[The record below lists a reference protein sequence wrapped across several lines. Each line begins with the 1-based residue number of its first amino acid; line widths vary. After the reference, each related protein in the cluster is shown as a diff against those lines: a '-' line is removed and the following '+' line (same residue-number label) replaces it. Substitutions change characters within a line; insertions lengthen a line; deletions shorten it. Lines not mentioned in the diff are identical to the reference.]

1 MDEAKIQLFD
11 QIKNLLSL
19 NMRGMLI
26 PSTLYDA
33 VHRNWNMKSRDSIV
47 PIQAIARLKTT
58 SSQTR

>member
-1 MDEAKIQLFD
+1 MHSRRFTKNQKMDEAKIQLFD

-33 VHRNWNMKSRDSIV
+33 VHRN
-47 PIQAIARLKTT
+47 
-58 SSQTR
+58 